1 MSGPATANMALA
13 RVGEAGGDL
22 IDQAEHFG
30 KTGKNPTAN
39 RVPRGK
45 EVGMSTINEYLHSQ
59 ADLIP
64 SGVRTGAV
72 IVAAGIA
79 TGSLVYFLSILVG
92 SWA

>member
-1 MSGPATANMALA
+1 
-13 RVGEAGGDL
+13 VIAGGDL
-22 IDQAEHFG
+22 IDQAEHFRKKG
-30 KTGKNPTAN
+30 MNPTAN

-45 EVGMSTINEYLHSQ
+45 EAVMSTINEYLHNQ

-64 SGVRTGAV
+64 SGVRTGAA

-92 SWA
+92 SWG